1 MISIEYALNKYTDL
15 INARQNIDFEYF
27 KRELLPNDYTEF
39 MEDIKYINI
48 IKSNNVTKSFKQL
61 FEDLDEYKN
70 ELYSSKSVVNF
81 RSKDIN
87 DDTIKNI
94 NGTLVRISKIGSTP
108 NFVITDDG
116 NLLLQNRSYYELPKS
131 GGSGNTSFYII
142 GIVVA
147 ILGTIVLIG
156 NRYYASKNY
165 LKIKNLK

>member
-87 DDTIKNI
+87 NDTIK
-94 NGTLVRISKIGSTP
+94 KIEEI
-108 NFVITDDG
+108 FKEEFKD
-116 NLLLQNRSYYELPKS
+116 E
-131 GGSGNTSFYII
+131 
-142 GIVVA
+142 
-147 ILGTIVLIG
+147 
-156 NRYYASKNY
+156 
-165 LKIKNLK
+165 